1 MSQVLKV
8 LWPQRHHIHVQRI
21 TFDLN
26 LILLLNVHHELTT
39 YLSTSIDF

>member
-26 LILLLNVHHELTT
+26 LILLLSVHHELTT